1 MIITLKSIISCDVLG
16 LEESF
21 QGIFFG
27 HAFLKT
33 CRYATTNE
41 ILCKDLRYVSIKTAQ
56 RDLQNCITWPKRF
69 EKGKQKQDKACVN
82 SSLPPRK
89 LNI

>member
-1 MIITLKSIISCDVLG
+1 VLG

-21 QGIFFG
+21 QGMFFG
-27 HAFLKT
+27 HAFSKA
-33 CRYATTNE
+33 CQYATTNE
-41 ILCKDLRYVSIKTAQ
+41 KLCKDLQYVSIKIAQ
-56 RDLQNCITWPKRF
+56 RYLQNCITWPKRF
-69 EKGKQKQDKACVN
+69 ENGKQKRDKACVN